1 MPTGDYLDEA
11 IGGAELKAGA
21 ADEKKNSLAIARDR
35 QASVSGSMVHE
46 GAPTEEELGTL
57 RRTSHKIPLSI
68 LTIAFIEL
76 CERFSYY
83 GTTVVCKSISTT
95 ALGTLPMN
103 AKLIW
108 TNSHKLHSATP
119 SRRQ

>member
-21 ADEKKNSLAIARDR
+21 MDEKKNSLAMARDR
-35 QASVSGSMVHE
+35 AASVSGSTVPDTM
-46 GAPTEEELGTL
+46 PTEEELHTL
-57 RRTSHKIPLSI
+57 RRVSHKIPVSI

-83 GTTVVCKSISTT
+83 GTTVVCK
-95 ALGTLPMN
+95 
-103 AKLIW
+103 
-108 TNSHKLHSATP
+108 
-119 SRRQ
+119 